1 MIAAKGH
8 NYVNG
13 TCTNCGQDDPDLN
26 RTYALRYITVGEQTG
41 WYYANVK
48 GEVDR
53 SYTGVTANEYGW
65 WYVENS
71 TITFVRT
78 GLVYDSN
85 YGWWYVE
92 GGKVNFNATG
102 LVANEYGWWYVQNGS
117 INFAYTGLAANEYGW
132 WYVQNGSINFNYN
145 GLASNE
151 NGCTVHN
158 FIMILDIVDII

>member
-65 WYVENS
+65 WYVKGGVLDLSYTGFGQNEN
-71 TITFVRT
+71 
-78 GLVYDSN
+78 
-85 YGWWYVE
+85 GWWYVSD
-92 GGKVNFNATG
+92 GQVDFNCNG
-102 LVANEYGWWYVQNGS
+102 LVNNEYGWWYVING
-117 INFAYTGLAANEYGW
+117 
-132 WYVQNGSINFNYN
+132 
-145 GLASNE
+145 
-151 NGCTVHN
+151 H
-158 FIMILDIVDII
+158 LDGGF